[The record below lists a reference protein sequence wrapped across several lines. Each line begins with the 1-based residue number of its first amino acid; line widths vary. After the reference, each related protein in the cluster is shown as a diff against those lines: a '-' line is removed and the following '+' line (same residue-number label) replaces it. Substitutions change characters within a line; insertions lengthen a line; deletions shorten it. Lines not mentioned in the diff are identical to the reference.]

1 MTIISPPDARATGI
15 RHRLRLR
22 REARR
27 ATHRSAAVPP
37 VRSRGALA
45 LACAGLFAALTGCAT
60 KPENERQI
68 GDGGSLV
75 RYSSSQTEVD
85 LTDTERQTLRMLTDR
100 RYADATQARALDAVA
115 GVLRA
120 QGYAPVTVDR
130 DSGLVE
136 AGRSETLIPKWRQ
149 LLRGALKARIGM
161 LPVKPDH
168 ERVAAI
174 VTVRAGRDVHVAD
187 AHVANAHVAI
197 VRARFDRTVWD
208 SAGDSRTKTVMEPE
222 YYQAFFTEVDKAMCA
237 TKCER

>member
-22 REARR
+22 RAARH
-27 ATHRSAAVPP
+27 ATRRPAAAPP
-37 VRSRGALA
+37 VRGRGALA

-60 KPENERQI
+60 KPDNGRQI
-68 GDGGSLV
+68 GNGGSLV

-85 LTDTERQTLRMLTDR
+85 LTDTEQQTLRMLSDR
-100 RYADATQARALDAVA
+100 RYADATQARTLDAVA

-136 AGRSETLIPKWRQ
+136 AGRSDTLIPKWRQ

-161 LPVKPDH
+161 LPTKPDH
-168 ERVAAI
+168 ERVAAV
-174 VTVRAGRDVHVAD
+174 VTVRAGRE
-187 AHVANAHVAI
+187 AHVAI

-208 SAGDSRTKTVMEPE
+208 SAGDSRTKTVTEPE
-222 YYQAFFTEVDKAMCA
+222 YYQAFFTDVDKAMCT

>member
-1 MTIISPPDARATGI
+1 M
-15 RHRLRLR
+15 R
-22 REARR
+22 RP
-27 ATHRSAAVPP
+27 AAVSP
-37 VRSRGALA
+37 VRGRGALA
-45 LACAGLFAALTGCAT
+45 LACAGLFAVLTGCAT
-60 KPENERQI
+60 KPDNERQI
-68 GDGGSLV
+68 GSGGSLV

-85 LTDTERQTLRMLTDR
+85 LTDSEQQTLRMLSDR
-100 RYADATQARALDAVA
+100 CYADATQARALDAVA

-136 AGRSETLIPKWRQ
+136 AGRSDTLIPKWRQ

-161 LPVKPDH
+161 LPTKPDH

-174 VTVRAGRDVHVAD
+174 VTVRAGRD
-187 AHVANAHVAI
+187 AHAAI

-208 SAGDSRTKTVMEPE
+208 SAGDSRTKTVLEPE
-222 YYQAFFTEVDKAMCA
+222 YYQAFFTEVDKAMCT

>member
-1 MTIISPPDARATGI
+1 M
-15 RHRLRLR
+15 
-22 REARR
+22 
-27 ATHRSAAVPP
+27 HRSTAVPP
-37 VRSRGALA
+37 VCGRGALA

-60 KPENERQI
+60 KPDNERQI
-68 GDGGSLV
+68 GSGGSLV

-85 LTDTERQTLRMLTDR
+85 LTDSEQQTLRMLSDR
-100 RYADATQARALDAVA
+100 RYADATQARVLDAVA

-136 AGRSETLIPKWRQ
+136 AGRSDTLIPKWRQ

-161 LPVKPDH
+161 LPTKPDH

-174 VTVRAGRDVHVAD
+174 VTVRAGRD
-187 AHVANAHVAI
+187 AHAAI

-208 SAGDSRTKTVMEPE
+208 SAGDSRTKTVLEPE
-222 YYQAFFTEVDKAMCA
+222 YYQAFFTEVDKAMCT

>member
-1 MTIISPPDARATGI
+1 MTIISPPDARATGF
-15 RHRLRLR
+15 RHRLRVRRAAR
-22 REARR
+22 RETNRP
-27 ATHRSAAVPP
+27 AAVPP
-37 VRSRGALA
+37 ARGRGALA

-60 KPENERQI
+60 KADNERQI
-68 GDGGSLV
+68 GNGGSLV

-85 LTDTERQTLRMLTDR
+85 LTDAEQQTLRMLSDR

-115 GVLRA
+115 GALRA

-136 AGRSETLIPKWRQ
+136 AGRSDTLIPKWRQ

-161 LPVKPDH
+161 LPTKPDH

-174 VTVRAGRDVHVAD
+174 VTVRAGRD
-187 AHVANAHVAI
+187 AHVAI

-222 YYQAFFTEVDKAMCA
+222 YYQAFFAEVDKAMCA